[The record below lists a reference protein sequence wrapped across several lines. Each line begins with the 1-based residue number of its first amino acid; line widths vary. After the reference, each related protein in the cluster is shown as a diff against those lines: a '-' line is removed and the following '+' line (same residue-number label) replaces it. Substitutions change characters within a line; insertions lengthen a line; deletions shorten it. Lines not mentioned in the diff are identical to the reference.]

1 MRPIRL
7 TMSAFGPYAKETTID
22 FRPLGT
28 QGIYLITGDTGAGKS
43 TIFDAISFAL
53 YGEAAGSVREPAM
66 LRSQYADPYTL
77 TFVELEFYCNGQNYT
92 ICRNPGYMHLSKS
105 GDKHVWKPSTASF
118 ETPDGTY
125 TKLKEVNAA
134 VQNLLGLDKDQ
145 FSQIAMLAQGEF
157 QKLLLADT
165 KDKLPIF
172 HKIFHTDNYS
182 DLQNKLNEKAKEE
195 KLSYT
200 NEIQRMQIHINNI
213 LWTDGHKPNVITAS
227 SISPY
232 LEAQIQSDIDKSQD
246 IKKREEDLQGRKNT
260 LIHQK
265 EQMQARKTDTEELQ
279 NIEMLLKH
287 SVESQ
292 EKVTQD
298 LETAKAKWDEAAG
311 LPQEIAKVDQEIKE
325 FAKMEEHQQ
334 ALSKQVN
341 DLQKERADHMQT
353 RIKRDNTKR
362 ELDSDKAKR
371 ADLEN
376 APAQLEQ
383 AKNIFS
389 QKRDICN
396 SLTNLM
402 DKTKELERDTAA
414 EEKAKLAVDQALAEQ
429 ETAQDLPTQIINLS
443 NELPVYTK
451 LQETT
456 TALEQAKSDLHSNE
470 EMVQQQQDVLQNA
483 ETQLN
488 TVNAK
493 VAELEDAPVTL
504 ERAQADLQL
513 MDPKLEHIHEIEA
526 QLQAVQDAE
535 KALEK
540 ARDVYRVAGQKAQ
553 NAEKAYSS
561 AWKEF
566 LDQQAGIMA
575 EQLEPHMPCPV
586 CGSKKHPNPAHL
598 PKRVRTEEEV
608 QTLKQEASQT
618 QEAAS
623 HASEKA
629 KGCQLDVEEAKQKVQ
644 DSFAKYLPN
653 VQLSDDA
660 NTWHTVWQAQ
670 ANQAEQARHDAQ
682 DAVAQQQKRKQDY
695 MSYVAKQKELQEKQA
710 QARRLLEKYNP
721 EHATLAEKAA
731 QLTQQVEQLHAQ
743 LSYEN
748 VDAAKAALQ
757 QMKRREET
765 VKRNVKQTQAD
776 LQTIQSKIHKS
787 EGMITTLMQTL
798 QEILPETEVRLTS
811 TELQPFLEDARAQEK
826 TAREEMDTANEA
838 VRTRDL
844 LDKQIK
850 RQEDAY
856 NTYRTTM
863 EEKAKTIAA
872 LEGSCESLR
881 NSIDEQAQSLHYA
894 SKDAAQQD
902 LRQLE
907 TEYQQTKQ
915 QYDTVKKKA
924 DDLALSIESLRG
936 KKEATQQRID
946 QLPIFDENKLTAEE
960 KELQSETT
968 KLESESKTV
977 YHRLETNQAIQDDLK
992 KNQEKIQEMETEL
1005 GRIQTLADTANG
1017 KLAGKD
1023 KITLETFA
1031 LMRKFDRILSRANKR
1046 LQVMSSG
1053 QYELVRA
1060 TEAEHKGSQTGLD
1073 LSVLDH
1079 YNGTMRSVKSL
1090 SGGETFLASLS
1101 LALGLSDE
1109 VQSQAG
1115 GIQLDAMFV
1124 DEGFGSLDP
1133 EALEQAL
1140 QALITMAGN
1149 NKLIG
1154 IISHVDALKDRI
1166 EKQIIVT
1173 KAQTGG
1179 SQVEVR
1185 A

>member
-53 YGEAAGSVREPAM
+53 YGEAAGSVREPTM
-66 LRSQYADPYTL
+66 LRSQYADPSTP
-77 TFVELEFYCNGQNYT
+77 TFVELEFYCNGQTYT
-92 ICRNPGYMHLSKS
+92 IHRNPGYMRPKKYGHDETWEFP
-105 GDKHVWKPSTASF
+105 GANFT
-118 ETPDGTY
+118 TPDGNY
-125 TKLKEVNAA
+125 TKLKEINMA

-157 QKLLLADT
+157 QKMLLADT

-182 DLQNKLNEKAKEE
+182 DLQNELNEKANE
-195 KLSYT
+195 KKSSYT
-200 NEIQRMQIHINNI
+200 NEIHHMQILMNSI
-213 LWTDGHKPNVITAS
+213 LWTDGHKPNEIKAS
-227 SISPY
+227 SISPD

-246 IKKREEDLQGRKNT
+246 IKKREEDLQGRKNK
-260 LIHQK
+260 LIRQK

-279 NIEMLLKH
+279 NIEMQLKH
-287 SVESQ
+287 SEELQ
-292 EKVTQD
+292 EKVKQD

-311 LPQEIAKVDQEIKE
+311 LPQEIAKVDQEIKD

-334 ALSKQVN
+334 ALSKQEN
-341 DLQKERADHMQT
+341 DLEKERAARMQT
-353 RIKRDNTKR
+353 HIELDNTERK
-362 ELDSDKAKR
+362 LDNDKAKR

-389 QKRDICN
+389 QKTNICN

-402 DKTKELERDTAA
+402 DKTKELERDVAA

-429 ETAQDLPTQIINLS
+429 ETAQDLPTQIINLR

-644 DSFAKYLPN
+644 DSFAKYLPD
-653 VQLSDDA
+653 VQLPDDA

-721 EHATLAEKAA
+721 EHATLAEKTA

-748 VDAAKAALQ
+748 ADAAKAALQ

-765 VKRNVKQTQAD
+765 VKKNVKQTQAD

-787 EGMITTLMQTL
+787 EGMITTRMQTL

-850 RQEDAY
+850 HQEDAY

-881 NSIDEQAQSLHYA
+881 KSIDEQAQSLHYA

-936 KKEATQQRID
+936 KKEATQQHID
-946 QLPIFDENKLTAEE
+946 QIPIFDENKLTAEE
-960 KELQSETT
+960 TELQSETT

-992 KNQEKIQEMETEL
+992 QNQEKIQEMETEL

-1017 KLAGKD
+1017 KLKGKD

-1060 TEAEHKGSQTGLD
+1060 KEAEHKGSQTGLD

-1133 EALEQAL
+1133 DALEQAL

-1154 IISHVDALKDRI
+1154 IISHVDVLKDRI